1 MNWSFV
7 QRAKIFRLAEA
18 GGLAPAQLARAAAC
32 GPLQPA
38 PDEWR
43 RMLDRLLAFGG
54 ALLLGAGV
62 VFFFAW
68 NWDALHRFA
77 KFGLAAAALL
87 ACGVTA
93 LWATP
98 RGIAF
103 RAALFGACIA
113 TGALLALIGQTY
125 QTGADVWELFAAWAA
140 LMLPFVL
147 LSRSAASWTLW
158 LAVANMALLRA
169 LSQAGAM
176 GLWGYLDGL
185 FGLYSLL
192 LVAGLNLVVLLAF
205 ECLGRWLL
213 VDAQRWMARLAALG
227 VVAPLCVAAVS
238 GWFEADFRPGLMVFV
253 LAVLAGS
260 AVYGPWRRDVAILA
274 LLVYAAIAVLTAGL
288 LRVLDSFDF
297 LALNVLGLFVILA
310 SSAAGWGLMRLHRE
324 SGEAG
329 GRRSGS

>member
-1 MNWSFV
+1 MNWSFT
-7 QRAKIFRLAEA
+7 QRAQIFRLAEA
-18 GGLAPAQLARAAAC
+18 GGLTPAQLARAAAC
-32 GPLQPA
+32 GPLQPE
-38 PDEWR
+38 PDDWQ

-87 ACGVTA
+87 ACGATA
-93 LWATP
+93 LWAAP
-98 RGIAF
+98 RGIVF

-158 LAVANMALLRA
+158 LVVANMALLRA
-169 LSQAGAM
+169 LSQAGSM

-227 VVAPLCVAAVS
+227 VVAPLCVAAVL
-238 GWFEADFRPGLMVFV
+238 GWFEADFRPGLTVFA
-253 LAVLAGS
+253 LAALAGGV
-260 AVYGPWRRDVAILA
+260 VYGLWRRDVAILA
-274 LLVYAAIAVLTAGL
+274 LLAYAAIAVLTAGL
-288 LRVLDSFDF
+288 LRVLDTYDF
-297 LALNVLGLFVILA
+297 AALNVLGLFVILA
-310 SSAAGWGLMRLHRE
+310 SSAAGWALMRLHRE
-324 SGEAG
+324 AG
-329 GRRSGS
+329 DSGSGS

>member
-1 MNWSFV
+1 MTWSFA
-7 QRAKIFRLAEA
+7 QRAQIFRLAEA
-18 GGLAPAQLARAAAC
+18 GGLTRAQLARAAAC
-32 GPLQPA
+32 SPLQPA
-38 PDEWR
+38 PGEWR
-43 RMLDRLLAFGG
+43 QMLDRLLAFGA

-87 ACGVTA
+87 ACGLTA
-93 LWATP
+93 LWVAP

-140 LMLPFVL
+140 LMLPFAL

-169 LSQAGAM
+169 LSQTGLMGA
-176 GLWGYLDGL
+176 WAYIDGL
-185 FGLYSLL
+185 LGLNSLL
-192 LVAGLNLVVLLAF
+192 LVAGLNLAVLLAF
-205 ECLGRWLL
+205 ECLSRWLL
-213 VDAQRWMARLAALG
+213 ADAQRWMARLAALG
-227 VVAPLCVAAVS
+227 VVAPLCAAAVL
-238 GWFEADFRPGLMVFV
+238 GWFEDDFRSGLMAFA
-253 LAVLAGS
+253 LAALAGG
-260 AVYGPWRRDVAILA
+260 AVYGLWRRDVAILA

-288 LRVLDSFDF
+288 LHLLDDFDF

-310 SSAAGWGLMRLHRE
+310 SGAAGWGLMRLHRE
-324 SGEAG
+324 DGDG
-329 GRRSGS
+329 GGGS